1 VCGPLKTFNM
11 PVGRL
16 HKIFIILFSLINMF
30 KGRVVWV
37 ICLSMSGNQSDGVVH
52 LIVDRVTLYE
62 DLIDRRCEPDKTV
75 H

>member
-1 VCGPLKTFNM
+1 
-11 PVGRL
+11 
-16 HKIFIILFSLINMF
+16 MF